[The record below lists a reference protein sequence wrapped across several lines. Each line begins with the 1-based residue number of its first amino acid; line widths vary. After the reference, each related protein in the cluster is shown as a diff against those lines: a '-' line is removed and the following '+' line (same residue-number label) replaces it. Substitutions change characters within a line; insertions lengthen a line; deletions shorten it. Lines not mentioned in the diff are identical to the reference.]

1 MKILKLIQGTEDWI
15 EARRKYFTASE
26 APAMMGASKRLSRN
40 DLLRLKATGA
50 EQEISDYTRDVIFER
65 GHEVEAK
72 ARAIAEQII
81 GEELYPATAVDDEG
95 ELLASFDGITM
106 LEDTVW
112 ECKQWNQEKAA
123 LVRKNHIPEE
133 DVWQIVQQLRV
144 SRAAR
149 CLYMVTDGTEENT
162 VFTWFER
169 NEKLEK
175 QLLAGWKQFADDL
188 ANYEPPEPVAEV
200 VGKRPENLPAL
211 HIEVTGMVKASNL
224 SAFKEH
230 ALAVVEA
237 INKDLQTDEDFATA
251 EQTVKWCGE
260 VEKKLDAAKEH
271 ALAQTQDIDALFRTI
286 DDIREQ
292 FRRTRLDLDKLVKAR
307 KEAIRNEILQ
317 AGKEAY
323 GAHLAK
329 LNESLVAGAPLL
341 NAMSGTAPTPDF
353 AGVMKGKKTV
363 KSLRDAVD
371 QELARVKIAANEI
384 AERVRA
390 NLKTLEGLV
399 TDDQRCLIQDWRELV
414 FKDGEAMEAIVK
426 NRVTEHEQVER
437 ERLDRERERI
447 RQEEA
452 AKLQREQEERE
463 RAAQLAEQQE
473 AQEAQERAAA
483 AVTPAPEK
491 PAAVAPKP
499 APAEKPQP
507 VRTLQDELDAWQI
520 AHEINVGAFRALL
533 AILDRHHVLEKAA

>member
-1 MKILKLIQGTEDWI
+1 MKILKLNQGTPEWLA
-15 EARRKYFTASE
+15 ARAKYFTASE

-112 ECKQWNQEKAA
+112 ECKQWNQEKVAT
-123 LVRKNHIPEE
+123 VRDGNVPDE
-133 DVWQIVQQLRV
+133 DFWQCIQQLAV
-144 SRAAR
+144 SRAEKL
-149 CLYMVTDGTEENT
+149 LYMVTDGTEENT
-162 VFTWFER
+162 VCTW
-169 NEKLEK
+169 LT
-175 QLLAGWKQFADDL
+175 LAGHEVAIDHLRRAWKMFAEDL
-188 ANYEPPEPVAEV
+188 QNYQPPEPAVEV
-200 VGKRPENLPAL
+200 VGRAPDALPAL
-211 HIEVTGMVKASNL
+211 RIEVTGMVTASNL
-224 SAFKEH
+224 EQFREH
-230 ALAVVEA
+230 ALAVFDG
-237 INKDLQTDEDFATA
+237 INTDLQTDEDFADA
-251 EQTVKWCGE
+251 EKTVKWCGE
-260 VEKKLDAAKEH
+260 VEKRLDTAKEA
-271 ALAQTQDIDALFRTI
+271 ALAQTQSIDELFRAI
-286 DDIREQ
+286 DSIKDTARQ
-292 FRRTRLDLDKLVKAR
+292 TRLKLDKLVKAR

-323 GAHLAK
+323 AAHLAK
-329 LNESLVAGAPLL
+329 LNESVSAGANLL
-341 NAMSGTAPTPDF
+341 NTMSGAAPSPDF

-371 QELARVKIAANEI
+371 GELARVKIAANEI

-399 TDDQRCLIQDWRELV
+399 KDDQRFLIQDWRELV

-426 NRVTEHEQVER
+426 NRVTEHEQAER
-437 ERLDRERERI
+437 ERLERERERI

-463 RAAQLAEQQE
+463 RAAREAQLAEQRQQE
-473 AQEAQERAAA
+473 APA
-483 AVTPAPEK
+483 APEK
-491 PAAVAPKP
+491 PTAVAQKP

-507 VRTLQDELDAWQI
+507 VRTLQEELDAWQI
-520 AHEINVGAFRALL
+520 AHEINVGAFRSLL
-533 AILDRHHVLEKAA
+533 TILDRHHALEKAA